1 MKEVIILILL
11 LTLFQTF
18 VLLYCQN
25 KNKYN
30 NCKQTENYSDKN
42 YCYKKDEN
50 GTYVLD
56 KYGKCDSNGY
66 RDRGNTNCYCNNNPD
81 DGHCIDKLDSPQ
93 CKDD

>member
-30 NCKQTENYSDKN
+30 NCNCKQTENYSPTND
-42 YCYKKDEN
+42 CYTKDEN

-56 KYGKCDSNGY
+56 KYGIYNKSGGY
-66 RDRGNTNCYCNNNPD
+66 EKTCYCNQPYAV
-81 DGHCIDKLDSPQ
+81 GCYAPKL
-93 CKDD
+93 